1 MTYLRPWELRRKIV
15 QCQMNGMTV
24 REAAAWIGMCPR
36 WLNARRRELGLPR
49 FEVPL
54 EISRKR
60 PEGNFTPDDEALI
73 RCCLDA
79 GCTVAQV
86 ATLLQRSRN
95 SIYQKRLRLGLPPF
109 WPGRR
114 RIAKRRGPVMVK
126 RLWQGERLDRLRTL
140 HQAGL
145 SMPDIAARFGTTKN
159 AVIGAIHRHLR
170 PQEACP

>member
-1 MTYLRPWELRRKIV
+1 MRYLRPWELRRKIV
-15 QCQMNGMTV
+15 ECQMNGMTA

-36 WLNARRRELGLPR
+36 YLNARRRKLGLPR

-60 PEGNFTPDDEALI
+60 LEGNFTPDDEALI

-79 GCTVAQV
+79 GCTVSQV

-109 WPGRR
+109 WPDQQRVVG
-114 RIAKRRGPVMVK
+114 RRGPVMEK
-126 RLWQGERLDRLRTL
+126 RIWKGERLDRLRTMRE
-140 HQAGL
+140 AGL
-145 SMPDIAARFGTTKN
+145 SMREIAACVGTTKN
-159 AVIGAIHRHLR
+159 AVIGAIHRHLH
-170 PQEACP
+170 PQEAQP